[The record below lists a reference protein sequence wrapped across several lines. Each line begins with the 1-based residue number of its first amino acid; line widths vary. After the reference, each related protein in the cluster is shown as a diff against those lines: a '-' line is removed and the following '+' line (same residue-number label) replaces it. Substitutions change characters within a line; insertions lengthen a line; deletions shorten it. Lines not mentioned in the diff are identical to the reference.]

1 MWEDKS
7 PSSVVSSWLITGDD
21 LKASNS
27 FAAPNAS
34 RRKLFGKLSSGSS
47 RTTFEVRR
55 VPTLSSSAVSV
66 GLGIF
71 QGLSVDR

>member
-1 MWEDKS
+1 
-7 PSSVVSSWLITGDD
+7 
-21 LKASNS
+21 
-27 FAAPNAS
+27 
-34 RRKLFGKLSSGSS
+34 
-47 RTTFEVRR
+47 VRR